1 MRLTE
6 VGPALRNGPLGV
18 RNFRLLTAGQFA
30 STIGDYCY
38 AVALPWFVLSAHG
51 GTIALGTVLACYG
64 VPRAA
69 LLPAGGVL
77 ADRFGPRTSMLAADA
92 TRCALLVLFVVL
104 ASRHTVSLVT
114 LAPAAGLLGAGTG
127 VFIPASYAIMP
138 TLLDARRLTAG
149 NGVFTA
155 AQQAG
160 SLLGPAAGGALIA
173 VAGPAPAF
181 GVDAAS
187 FAVSALA
194 LALIPRAAAA
204 APAPPAASDRKDA
217 STAPGPAAVPAA
229 APAAAPPSGR
239 TGPAGHA
246 VPGAL
251 SLLRT
256 SRVLQISVLLTL
268 CANLAMGGLIEV
280 AVPDLAHERF
290 GAPGLGALLACV
302 AAGSMAGT
310 LAAARAGSLR
320 RPVPV
325 ATAVYMIMAA
335 GMAAVPFLGGLPG
348 AAAAM
353 MVLGAGN
360 GLGNV
365 VLISQLQMWA
375 PPQLLGRLMSMVML
389 SAYGSYPVS
398 VAVTGVLV
406 HHTGP
411 AAFFPVAAV
420 IAALPLLGGLT
431 QREWRDF
438 GMRPATPPASSQVEQ
453 TEKEPGI
460 RRRL

>member
-1 MRLTE
+1 MRVTASAPIR
-6 VGPALRNGPLGV
+6 VRAALRDGPLGV
-18 RNFRLLTAGQFA
+18 RNFRLLTGGQFA
-30 STIGDYCY
+30 STVGDYCY
-38 AVALPWFVLSAHG
+38 AVALPWFVLSAHA
-51 GTIALGTVLACYG
+51 GTIVLGAVLACYG
-64 VPRAA
+64 VPRA
-69 LLPAGGVL
+69 LLIPVGGVL
-77 ADRFGPRTSMLAADA
+77 ADRFGPRNSMLTADA
-92 TRCALLVLFVVL
+92 ARCALLVLFVVL

-114 LAPAAGLLGAGTG
+114 LAPAACLLGACAG
-127 VFIPASYAIMP
+127 VFIPASYAVMP
-138 TLLDARRLTAG
+138 TLLDARQLTAG

-155 AQQAG
+155 AQQGG

-194 LALIPRAAAA
+194 LVLIPRAGEA
-204 APAPPAASDRKDA
+204 APATP
-217 STAPGPAAVPAA
+217 VPAA
-229 APAAAPPSGR
+229 AQ
-239 TGPAGHA
+239 PAGETGHGVLA
-246 VPGAL
+246 M
-251 SLLRT
+251 LRT
-256 SRVLQISVLLTL
+256 SRILQISVLLTL

-310 LAAARAGSLR
+310 LAAAGAGSLR

-353 MVLGAGN
+353 MILGAGN

-375 PPQLLGRLMSMVML
+375 PPRLLGRLMSAIML

-411 AAFFPVAAV
+411 AAFFPIAAV
-420 IAALPLLGGLT
+420 LAALPLLGGLT

-438 GMRPATPPASSQVEQ
+438 GMRPTTPPVGGQIRQAEQ
-453 TEKEPGI
+453 EPGI
-460 RRRL
+460 RHQL

>member
-1 MRLTE
+1 VR
-6 VGPALRNGPLGV
+6 VIPGRARSALRDGPLAV

-51 GTIALGTVLACYG
+51 GTIVLGTVLACYG
-64 VPRAA
+64 IPRAA
-69 LLPAGGVL
+69 LIPVGGVL
-77 ADRFGPRTSMLAADA
+77 ADRFGARTSMLAADA
-92 TRCALLVLFVVL
+92 ARCALLVLFAVL
-104 ASRHTVSLVT
+104 ASRHTVSLLT

-127 VFIPASYAIMP
+127 VFMPASYAIMP
-138 TLLDARRLTAG
+138 TLLDSRRLTAG
-149 NGVFTA
+149 NGVFTT

-160 SLLGPAAGGALIA
+160 SLIGPAAGGALI
-173 VAGPAPAF
+173 VVTGPALAF

-187 FAVSALA
+187 FAASALA
-194 LALIPRAAAA
+194 LALIPRAAA
-204 APAPPAASDRKDA
+204 PDPGPPATPSPP
-217 STAPGPAAVPAA
+217 T
-229 APAAAPPSGR
+229 APAAASRSDKTERGGEP
-239 TGPAGHA
+239 
-246 VPGAL
+246 VPGVLAM
-251 SLLRT
+251 LRT

-290 GAPGLGALLACV
+290 GAPGLGALLACI

-310 LAAARAGSLR
+310 LASARTGSLR

-348 AAAAM
+348 ALAAM
-353 MVLGAGN
+353 TIVGAGN

-365 VLISQLQMWA
+365 VLISRLQMWA
-375 PPQLLGRLMSMVML
+375 PPKLLGRLMSVIML

-398 VAVTGVLV
+398 VAVTGVLIR
-406 HHTGP
+406 HTGP

-420 IAALPLLGGLT
+420 IAALPLLVGLT

-438 GMRPATPPASSQVEQ
+438 GLPPAAAARSSQ
-453 TEKEPGI
+453 PGDQLEGAAH
-460 RRRL
+460 RP